1 MEKIVLKQLTL
12 FYNGENMIMEIKYL
26 KNNFKMSTIE
36 VEKLIRVINKEMKED
51 PYSDEYT
58 YYFLLNDYV
67 NKILIDNISF
77 DFYLEIC
84 GFQKRSYKYVF
95 NQLLDILPD
104 ILKSLKIGGDFVVD
118 MIEQG
123 YNNYYNFSIK
133 KEFYLVK
140 SINIYQES
148 VGKDEILNVSDLILT
163 FDNIKNNFLELI
175 ANHFSDELYQIY
187 YDYLNFDRS

>member
-140 SINIYQES
+140 SINIYQEP

>member
-1 MEKIVLKQLTL
+1 
-12 FYNGENMIMEIKYL
+12 
-26 KNNFKMSTIE
+26 
-36 VEKLIRVINKEMKED
+36 
-51 PYSDEYT
+51 
-58 YYFLLNDYV
+58 
-67 NKILIDNISF
+67 
-77 DFYLEIC
+77 
-84 GFQKRSYKYVF
+84 
-95 NQLLDILPD
+95 
-104 ILKSLKIGGDFVVD
+104 

-140 SINIYQES
+140 SINIYQEP